1 MHPSRILLT
10 LLFATIITASQTLI
24 SLLSSSPSHLP
35 LLRTLQ
41 RARLIPDLNLRTNI
55 TLLAPLLKEEDV
67 DAWAR
72 REYWEYHILQGE
84 LWTGNITAEDEVWDS
99 RMGVAGR
106 HVSRGTGVKVWKTA
120 DGKVRVGY
128 DPAHSIEVLTYDQQ
142 AKNGVLQII
151 ETPLPLPPTLQEFL
165 RSATDEDGGEFGIW
179 SELGAGFGNTTTYI
193 IPTDEAM
200 RSAFNDIELRYL
212 RHPRGVVDAERLT
225 SSHTLNNSVI
235 YTQDLLPGHTSH
247 HPPLSGPALS
257 LSLDHE
263 GKELTIN
270 DTPTTKHDLILLG
283 GVAHVIP
290 SIIPVEIE
298 WTPRKYLYGVGA
310 EEFVESVGG
319 VREMRAWIDSWGR
332 EEQVIFAVLDDEGR
346 KVETTDTGGQG
357 RKGMVVQKAKR
368 GLRSKHIERLKYH
381 FALEKKKK
389 GVLEGGDILPSRLR
403 SPSLGGRAQRLSILH
418 DANNDKLYVNN
429 AEILD
434 PKGWRV
440 GNTTIY
446 PIREEIE
453 LPPRL
458 DVVTRINDGFDTSVK
473 MFWGDGGK
481 EVLKK
486 ARGVTVLLPRD
497 GAWEDAGG
505 LVRVWLTETHKGKAR
520 LQKLAAGA
528 MLRNLTYSNEF
539 VTREYKTVDGGLVGV
554 TVEEDGAVMVEGV
567 RVDNEKRDLL
577 GENGVVHALENVP
590 LGNVKEK
597 DLYEA
602 AGVTLFPAL
611 LAERNLSYAGIGG
624 EEERGTILVP
634 TDAAVER
641 AGINNETENIDQ
653 ILRLHL
659 LRDDVFANTETRT
672 KTREEGHEAGL
683 ERVHGDYWNIRLFGD
698 RTEDVYARVLN
709 NGRACRAQVILID
722 SVLSLRPEA
731 RPTKLRLSVGAW
743 VGIGIGGL
751 VGLLMLVAVLV
762 WVVKR
767 VRRRILSK
775 NVHAEAERERLLS
788 VEDGDTDD
796 GYVPSEAR

>member
-1 MHPSRILLT
+1 
-10 LLFATIITASQTLI
+10 
-24 SLLSSSPSHLP
+24 
-35 LLRTLQ
+35 
-41 RARLIPDLNLRTNI
+41 
-55 TLLAPLLKEEDV
+55 
-67 DAWAR
+67 
-72 REYWEYHILQGE
+72 
-84 LWTGNITAEDEVWDS
+84 
-99 RMGVAGR
+99 
-106 HVSRGTGVKVWKTA
+106 
-120 DGKVRVGY
+120 
-128 DPAHSIEVLTYDQQ
+128 
-142 AKNGVLQII
+142 
-151 ETPLPLPPTLQEFL
+151 
-165 RSATDEDGGEFGIW
+165 
-179 SELGAGFGNTTTYI
+179 
-193 IPTDEAM
+193 
-200 RSAFNDIELRYL
+200 
-212 RHPRGVVDAERLT
+212 
-225 SSHTLNNSVI
+225 
-235 YTQDLLPGHTSH
+235 
-247 HPPLSGPALS
+247 
-257 LSLDHE
+257 
-263 GKELTIN
+263 
-270 DTPTTKHDLILLG
+270 
-283 GVAHVIP
+283 
-290 SIIPVEIE
+290 
-298 WTPRKYLYGVGA
+298 
-310 EEFVESVGG
+310 
-319 VREMRAWIDSWGR
+319 
-332 EEQVIFAVLDDEGR
+332 
-346 KVETTDTGGQG
+346 
-357 RKGMVVQKAKR
+357 
-368 GLRSKHIERLKYH
+368 
-381 FALEKKKK
+381 
-389 GVLEGGDILPSRLR
+389 
-403 SPSLGGRAQRLSILH
+403 
-418 DANNDKLYVNN
+418 
-429 AEILD
+429 
-434 PKGWRV
+434 
-440 GNTTIY
+440 
-446 PIREEIE
+446 
-453 LPPRL
+453 
-458 DVVTRINDGFDTSVK
+458 
-473 MFWGDGGK
+473 
-481 EVLKK
+481 
-486 ARGVTVLLPRD
+486 
-497 GAWEDAGG
+497 
-505 LVRVWLTETHKGKAR
+505 
-520 LQKLAAGA
+520 
-528 MLRNLTYSNEF
+528 
-539 VTREYKTVDGGLVGV
+539 
-554 TVEEDGAVMVEGV
+554 MVEGV